1 MSKHVIFSR
10 NNDNGIL
17 TTDRIRQLAPSVFSQ
32 TKAEHL
38 TERYVPLHTADL
50 IPVLADYGYQPVQAA
65 QKRSRTA
72 NPEHSMHML
81 AFAKPD
87 SEDFNGGSG
96 LRSEIVLYNSHDG
109 TGAVRIFAGA
119 FRFICSNGIVAG
131 DGFNSR
137 TYHNRTAMSA
147 FEEVLRNTI
156 DNLPMMMEQIET
168 LRNTYIDREQARDMA
183 VKAVA
188 TRWSIFNADNIDKR
202 GVYAT
207 NRTID
212 DVLQAQRIDDTTN
225 DAWTVFNRIQE
236 NIIRGNAFIKS
247 ITDVE
252 NNPNGVMRKA
262 RPINSI
268 KQHQQINND
277 LWNIAGE
284 LVAA

>member
-38 TERYVPLHTADL
+38 TDRYVPLHTADL

-156 DNLPMMMEQIET
+156 DNLPMMMAQIET

-183 VKAVA
+183 IKAVA
-188 TRWSIFNADNIDKR
+188 TRWDSYNGEAKR
-202 GVYAT
+202 GVYAVSKT
-207 NRTID
+207 VE

-225 DAWTVFNRIQE
+225 DAWTVWNRIQE

-277 LWNIAGE
+277 LWNIADE
-284 LVAA
+284 LVDA

>member
-1 MSKHVIFSR
+1 MAHVIFSR

-17 TTDRIRQLAPSVFSQ
+17 TTDRIRQLAPSVFST

-38 TERYVPLHTADL
+38 TDRYVPLHTSDL

-65 QKRSRTA
+65 QKRSRSA
-72 NPEHSMHML
+72 NPEHTMHML
-81 AFAKPD
+81 AFSHVNHIGNVQTD
-87 SEDFNGGSG
+87 

-109 TGAVRIFAGA
+109 TGAVRLFAGA

-137 TYHNRTAMSA
+137 TYHSRSAMAA

-156 DNLPMMMEQIET
+156 EGLPRMMDRIEAM
-168 LRNTYIDREQARDMA
+168 RSIIIDRDQAYDMA
-183 VKAVA
+183 VKAVS
-188 TRWSIFNADNIDKR
+188 TRWDIVDNDKADKR
-202 GVYAT
+202 GAYAT
-207 NRTID
+207 TRTIA

-247 ITDVE
+247 VTDVE
-252 NNPNGVMRKA
+252 GNPYGTMRKA
-262 RPINSI
+262 RPIASI
-268 KQHQQINND
+268 RQHQQINTD
-277 LWNIAGE
+277 LWNIAE
-284 LVAA
+284 AVAA

>member
-32 TKAEHL
+32 TKADHL

-87 SEDFNGGSG
+87 SEDFGGGSG

-156 DNLPMMMEQIET
+156 DNLPMMMDRIEQ
-168 LRNTYIDREQARDMA
+168 LRNIYIDREQARDMA

-188 TRWSIFNADNIDKR
+188 TRWDSYNGEAKR
-202 GVYAT
+202 GVYAVSKT
-207 NRTID
+207 VD
-212 DVLQAQRIDDTTN
+212 DVLQAQRIDDTVN
-225 DAWTVFNRIQE
+225 DAWTVWNRIQE

-247 ITDVE
+247 ITDVDG
-252 NNPNGVMRKA
+252 NPNGTMRKA

-277 LWNIAGE
+277 LWNIADE
-284 LVAA
+284 LVTA

>member
-17 TTDRIRQLAPSVFSQ
+17 TADRIRQLAPAVYAG
-32 TKAEHL
+32 TKADHL
-38 TERYVPLHTADL
+38 TNRYVPLHTADL

-65 QKRSRTA
+65 QKRNRKA

-81 AFAKPD
+81 AFAHVNNIGVQSD
-87 SEDFNGGSG
+87 

-131 DGFNSR
+131 DGFQSR
-137 TYHNRTAMSA
+137 TYHNRTAMAA
-147 FEEVLRNTI
+147 FEDVLRNTI
-156 DNLPMMMEQIET
+156 NNLPLMMDRIEKM
-168 LRNTYIDREQARDMA
+168 RSIIIDAEQARDMA
-183 VKAVA
+183 IKAVA
-188 TRWSIFNADNIDKR
+188 TRWQTLSADNFGKR

-207 NRTID
+207 NRTVD

-225 DAWTVFNRIQE
+225 DAFTVFNRIQE

-247 ITDVE
+247 ITDVD
-252 NNPNGVMRKA
+252 NNPDGMMRKA

-268 KQHQQINND
+268 KQHQQINTD
-277 LWNIAGE
+277 LWNIADE
-284 LVAA
+284 LVTA

>member
-38 TERYVPLHTADL
+38 TDRYVPLHTADL

-65 QKRSRTA
+65 QKRSRKG

-87 SEDFNGGSG
+87 SEDFGGGSG

-156 DNLPMMMEQIET
+156 DNLPMMMERIEALRRIT
-168 LRNTYIDREQARDMA
+168 LTPGEALSMA
-183 VKAVA
+183 KRGVL
-188 TRWSIFNADNIDKR
+188 TRWGQYDGTPKR
-202 GVYAT
+202 GVYALDT
-207 NRTID
+207 TAA
-212 DVLQAQRIDDTTN
+212 DVLKVQRIGDEGI
-225 DAWTVFNRIQE
+225 DAWSVFNRIQE
-236 NIIRGNAFIKS
+236 GVIRGNAFIKS

-262 RPINSI
+262 RPVASIREHQRINTE
-268 KQHQQINND
+268 
-277 LWNIAGE
+277 LWNIADE
-284 LVAA
+284 LVDA

>member
-17 TTDRIRQLAPSVFSQ
+17 TADRIRQLAPSVFSQ

-38 TERYVPLHTADL
+38 TDRYVPLHTADL

-81 AFAKPD
+81 AFSHVNNIGNVQAD
-87 SEDFNGGSG
+87 

-109 TGAVRIFAGA
+109 TGAVRLFAGA

-137 TYHNRTAMSA
+137 TYHNRSAMAA

-156 DNLPMMMEQIET
+156 NNLPTMMDRIEALRRIT
-168 LRNTYIDREQARDMA
+168 LTPGEALSMA
-183 VKAVA
+183 KRGVL
-188 TRWSIFNADNIDKR
+188 TRWGQYDGTPKR
-202 GVYAT
+202 GVYALDT
-207 NRTID
+207 TAA
-212 DVLQAQRIDDTTN
+212 DVLKVQRIGDEGI
-225 DAWTVFNRIQE
+225 DAWSVFNRIQE
-236 NIIRGNAFIKS
+236 GVIRGNAFIKS

-262 RPINSI
+262 RPVASIREHQRINTE
-268 KQHQQINND
+268 
-277 LWNIAGE
+277 LWNIADE
-284 LVAA
+284 LVTA

>member
-17 TTDRIRQLAPSVFSQ
+17 TADRIRQLAPSVFSQ

-38 TERYVPLHTADL
+38 TDRYVPLHTADL

-81 AFAKPD
+81 AFSHVNNIGNVQAD
-87 SEDFNGGSG
+87 

-109 TGAVRIFAGA
+109 TGAVRLFAGA

-137 TYHNRTAMSA
+137 TYHNRSAMAA

-156 DNLPMMMEQIET
+156 NNLPTMMDRIEALRRIT
-168 LRNTYIDREQARDMA
+168 LTPGEVLSMA
-183 VKAVA
+183 KRGVL
-188 TRWSIFNADNIDKR
+188 TRWGQYDGTPKR
-202 GVYAT
+202 GVYALDT
-207 NRTID
+207 TAA
-212 DVLQAQRIDDTTN
+212 DVLKVQRIGDEGI
-225 DAWTVFNRIQE
+225 DAWSVFNRIQE
-236 NIIRGNAFIKS
+236 GVIRGNAFIKS

-262 RPINSI
+262 RPVASIREHQRINTE
-268 KQHQQINND
+268 
-277 LWNIAGE
+277 LWNIADE
-284 LVAA
+284 LVTA

>member
-1 MSKHVIFSR
+1 MAHVIFSR

-17 TTDRIRQLAPSVFSQ
+17 TTERIRQLAPAVYAT
-32 TKAEHL
+32 TKRETL
-38 TERYVPLHTADL
+38 TDRYVPLHTADL

-65 QKRSRTA
+65 QKRSRKA

-81 AFAKPD
+81 AFSHVNHIGNVQAD
-87 SEDFNGGSG
+87 

-109 TGAVRIFAGA
+109 TGAVRLFAGA

-137 TYHNRTAMSA
+137 TYHNRSAMSA

-156 DNLPMMMEQIET
+156 HNLPLMMDRIERM
-168 LRNTYIDREQARDMA
+168 RNIIIDRDQALTMA
-183 VKAVA
+183 TQAVA
-188 TRWSIFNADNIDKR
+188 TRWDIVNADNIDKR

-207 NRTID
+207 NRTIA
-212 DVLQAQRIDDTTN
+212 DVLQPQRIDDTTN

-247 ITDVE
+247 VTDVE

-262 RPINSI
+262 RPISSI
-268 KQHQQINND
+268 KQHQQINTA
-277 LWNIAGE
+277 LWDIADP
-284 LVAA
+284 VAA

>member
-1 MSKHVIFSR
+1 MAHVIFSR

-38 TERYVPLHTADL
+38 TDRYVPLHTSDL

-65 QKRSRTA
+65 QKRSRKA

-81 AFAKPD
+81 AFSHVSNIGNPQAD
-87 SEDFNGGSG
+87 

-109 TGAVRIFAGA
+109 TGAVRLFAGA

-137 TYHNRTAMSA
+137 TYHNRSAMSA
-147 FEEVLRNTI
+147 FETVLRSTI
-156 DNLPMMMEQIET
+156 EGLPLMMDKIEA
-168 LRNTYIDREQARDMA
+168 LRSTIIDAEQARDMA

-188 TRWSIFNADNIDKR
+188 TRWDSYDGTAKR
-202 GVYAT
+202 GAYAVSKT
-207 NRTID
+207 VD

-247 ITDVE
+247 ITDVD
-252 NNPNGVMRKA
+252 NNPNGTMRKA

-268 KQHQQINND
+268 KQHQQINTD
-277 LWNIAGE
+277 LWNIADE
-284 LVAA
+284 LVTA

>member
-10 NNDNGIL
+10 NNDNGVL

-65 QKRSRTA
+65 QKRSRKG

-81 AFAKPD
+81 AFSHVNNIGNVQAD
-87 SEDFNGGSG
+87 

-109 TGAVRIFAGA
+109 TGAVRLFAGA

-137 TYHNRTAMSA
+137 TYHSRSAMAA

-156 DNLPMMMEQIET
+156 NNLPTMMDRIEALRRIT
-168 LRNTYIDREQARDMA
+168 LTPGEALSMA
-183 VKAVA
+183 KRGVL
-188 TRWSIFNADNIDKR
+188 TRWGQYDGTPKR
-202 GVYAT
+202 GVYALDT
-207 NRTID
+207 TAA
-212 DVLQAQRIDDTTN
+212 DVLKVQRIGDEGI
-225 DAWTVFNRIQE
+225 DAWSVFNRIQE
-236 NIIRGNAFIKS
+236 GVIRGNAFIKS

-262 RPINSI
+262 RPVASIREHQRINTE
-268 KQHQQINND
+268 
-277 LWNIAGE
+277 LWNIADE